1 MASERSLRPTTGRPA
16 RVFATASTDRA
27 TGQTFDH
34 IGYHRHRGGSLAP
47 SGSDGRVA
55 LAIPGDDEHRE
66 VATGADALGWRT
78 EREANTPAASPAGG
92 PGPLAGLLRGGTTL
106 GVLHYLLVVGAERG
120 ERDGVLFLLVLT
132 LHVLHRLAY
141 P

>member
-1 MASERSLRPTTGRPA
+1 MATERSLRPTTDRPA
-16 RVFATASTDRA
+16 RAIATASTDRA

-55 LAIPGDDEHRE
+55 LVIAGGDEHRE

-78 EREANTPAASPAGG
+78 EREADTPAASPAGV
-92 PGPLAGLLRGGTTL
+92 PGAISRLDQGWNDSGCLALFPGGRRR
-106 GVLHYLLVVGAERG
+106 AR
-120 ERDGVLFLLVLT
+120 
-132 LHVLHRLAY
+132 
-141 P
+141 